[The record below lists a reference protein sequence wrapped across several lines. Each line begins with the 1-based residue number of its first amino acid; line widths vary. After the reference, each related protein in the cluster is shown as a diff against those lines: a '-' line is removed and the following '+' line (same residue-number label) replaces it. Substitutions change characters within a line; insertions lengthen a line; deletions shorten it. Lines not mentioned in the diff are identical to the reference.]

1 MEFLKVFSAVFAIC
15 SALCLWVYLSAW
27 LLDGV
32 LSGKGHAYEIAFC
45 VNAVVFVSLLFSS
58 FLVKL

>member
-1 MEFLKVFSAVFAIC
+1 MEFPIVFAAVSAIC
-15 SALCLWVYLSAW
+15 FVLCLWVYLSAW

-32 LSGKGHAYEIAFC
+32 LSGKGHVYEIAFC
-45 VNAVVFVSLLFSS
+45 VNAVVFVSLLVSS